1 MLVKQLGIIIGFI
14 LAISCGS
21 IDRSASKV
29 YIGGEIV
36 NPTSDY
42 LILFKDDKVIDSAQL
57 DHNNRFNIK
66 FKDLE
71 EGLYHF
77 YHEPEF
83 NYIYLQKGD
92 SLNLRLNTFAFDE
105 SLMFS
110 GKGAEVNN
118 FLVELLLQKEAEEV
132 QMNSLYDLNP
142 LAFDLEIKS
151 LRDKKLQMLS
161 DLEVEIKLS
170 PKALDIIKASIDYN
184 VYVFKEKYP
193 FFHKVNRKT
202 HNHIK
207 LPKDFYSYRKD
218 LKLNHK
224 DLYFY
229 SPYYSYM
236 KYQLGNL
243 AYLNCN
249 ENCPQPI
256 VQNQIVHFNKHK
268 LFVVDS
274 LDIDKRLKDN
284 LYRNIAIQYYIKSR
298 DSRENIEDFHKI
310 FSKYSAH
317 NTHFNEIEDV
327 YQNIL
332 NLQPKREV
340 PSIEIVSYKGIRTD
354 LNQISKNRKV
364 VLYFWSPNYES
375 TFYKIQERVK
385 QLEKNYPEYIFIGIS
400 PNDNDYRW
408 RSLVR
413 DSRLN
418 SEYQFYAPQY
428 DIQNRLVI
436 DNPFKSIILQ
446 DGFIEDAFANLLT
459 SFWEE

>member
-1 MLVKQLGIIIGFI
+1 MKQLGILIGLLLI
-14 LAISCGS
+14 ISCGS

-36 NPTSDY
+36 NPTSEY
-42 LILFKDDKVIDSAQL
+42 LVLFKDDKVIDSAQI
-57 DHNNRFNIK
+57 DHNNRFKIK
-66 FKDLE
+66 FNDLE

-92 SLNLRLNTFAFDE
+92 SINMRLNTLAFDE
-105 SLMFS
+105 SLVFS

-118 FLVELLLQKEAEEV
+118 FLVELLLQKEEEEL

-142 LAFDLEIKS
+142 VAFDHEIKS
-151 LRDKKLQMLS
+151 LRDKKLQMLNN
-161 DLEVEIKLS
+161 LEDEIKLS
-170 PKALDIIKASIDYN
+170 PKALDIVKASIDYN

-193 FFHKVNRKT
+193 FFHKVNRRT
-202 HNHIK
+202 HNHIQ
-207 LPKDFYSYRKD
+207 LPKDFYSYRKE

-243 AYLNCN
+243 AFLNCN
-249 ENCPQPI
+249 DKCPQPI
-256 VQNQIVHFNKHK
+256 EKNQIVHFNKHK
-268 LFVVDS
+268 LIVVDS
-274 LDIDKRLKDN
+274 LNIDKRLKDN
-284 LYRNIAIQYYIKSR
+284 LFRNIAIQYYIKSR
-298 DSRENIEDFHKI
+298 DSRDNIEDFHNA
-310 FSKYSAH
+310 FSKYSAY
-317 NTHFNEIEDV
+317 NIHFNEIEDV

-332 NLQPKREV
+332 NLQPKKEV
-340 PSIEIVSYKGIRTD
+340 PSIEIVSYQGIRTD
-354 LNQISKNRKV
+354 LRQISQNKKV
-364 VLYFWSPNYES
+364 VLYFWSPSYES

-385 QLEKNYPEYIFIGIS
+385 QLEKIYPEYTFIGIS
-400 PNDNDYRW
+400 PHNNDYRW
-408 RSLVR
+408 RSIVR
-413 DSRLN
+413 SSRLN
-418 SEYQFYAPQY
+418 SDYQFYAPQL

-436 DNPFKSIILQ
+436 DNPFKSIIIQ

-459 SFWEE
+459 SF